1 VKQKNSDLKKMSLKD
16 LVKLKEKY
24 HKQQS
29 HNSQNHN
36 YNQPMAREYIQVN
49 PDMKN
54 APINVRIASMQG
66 RVLLERVVDNFD
78 TKLNLEMLPSEGYY
92 IVTVTY
98 STGSVFSSKV
108 LLKKE

>member
-1 VKQKNSDLKKMSLKD
+1 
-16 LVKLKEKY
+16 
-24 HKQQS
+24 
-29 HNSQNHN
+29 
-36 YNQPMAREYIQVN
+36 VN

>member
-1 VKQKNSDLKKMSLKD
+1 
-16 LVKLKEKY
+16 
-24 HKQQS
+24 
-29 HNSQNHN
+29 
-36 YNQPMAREYIQVN
+36 
-49 PDMKN
+49 
-54 APINVRIASMQG
+54 MQG